1 MYSPAKIADSPAAID
16 SSRVVSSSRSTR
28 RGSRANE
35 DILRD
40 GVDLGGVT
48 AGVIDALGIPEEMSS
63 L

>member
-1 MYSPAKIADSPAAID
+1 MDN
-16 SSRVVSSSRSTR
+16 SRVMSSSRSTR
-28 RGSRANE
+28 RGSRAND

-48 AGVIDALGIPEEMSS
+48 AGVIDALGIPEEVSS

>member
-1 MYSPAKIADSPAAID
+1 MDN
-16 SSRVVSSSRSTR
+16 SRVKSSTRSTR
-28 RGSRANE
+28 RGSRAND

-48 AGVIDALGIPEEMSS
+48 AGVIDALGIPEEISS